1 MPSSLS
7 NALNRVRQGADY
19 MPKYQLEKQLV
30 SQYGSDW
37 KSLFD
42 EFEVVPIAAAS
53 IGQVHKAKLKIDV
66 NNNSS
71 NDCDGKAVA
80 VKIQY
85 PGVAQSIR
93 SDLDNLKLL
102 ITMMNVLPK
111 GMFIDQIIKV
121 ANEELT
127 VECDYDSEAQ
137 HQIRYRDLVL
147 NDSLLSK
154 NVLVPKVFPHVSH
167 KQVLVTEFV
176 ENAVPIDQTVL
187 LSQDIRNQVASDILI
202 LTVKELF
209 EWKFIQS
216 DPNFSNFLYQV
227 DTNKLYCID
236 FGAAR
241 EYSSDF
247 INDYIE
253 LVWAASNQDK
263 KKIIDV
269 SIKMGF
275 LSGDESEEMMNAHV
289 EAGMIFGEPFRNYQP
304 YDFANSSIVKRAS
317 KHGDIFLKQRLKAP
331 PKETYSLHRKL
342 AGAFLLCIRLKA
354 KISCRDILEKT
365 YKLHHSN
372 KVVDGL

>member
-7 NALNRVRQGADY
+7 NALNRVRQAADY

-30 SQYGSDW
+30 NQYGNDW
-37 KSLFD
+37 KSLFE
-42 EFEVVPIAAAS
+42 EFQSVPVAAAS
-53 IGQVHKAKLKIDV
+53 IGQVHWAVLNADQIIIS
-66 NNNSS
+66 NS
-71 NDCDGKAVA
+71 NDKQAVA

-85 PGVAQSIR
+85 PGVATSIR

-102 ITMMNVLPK
+102 IAVMNVLPK

-121 ANEELT
+121 AKEELT
-127 VECDYDSEAQ
+127 VECDYELEAM
-137 HQIRYRDLVL
+137 HQMKYRDLVL
-147 NDSLLSK
+147 NDPILSR
-154 NVLVPKVFPHVSH
+154 NVFVPNVFPHLSH

-176 ENAVPIDQTVL
+176 EDAIPIDQLVS
-187 LSQDIRNQVASDILI
+187 LSQEVRNQVASNILM

-227 DTNKLYCID
+227 DSNKLYCID

-241 EYSSDF
+241 EYSSEF

-253 LVWAASNQDK
+253 LVWAASNKDK
-263 KKIIDV
+263 KQIIDI

-289 EAGMIFGEPFRNYQP
+289 EAGMIFGEPFGNYEA
-304 YDFANSSIVKRAS
+304 YNFANSSIVKRAS
-317 KHGDIFLKQRLKAP
+317 QHGDIFLKQRLKAP

-354 KISCRDILEKT
+354 TISCREILEKV
-365 YKLHHSN
+365 YMLHHS
-372 KVVDGL
+372 KRK